1 MRIIKALLLLCI
13 FLIADPIEI
22 HVEKNKNYNKYIKDL
37 NLVGDWNIQTERY
50 FIDFILTAGSNWDIS
65 FEKNHEIL
73 LDNQPREMF
82 WKYDNEKGEISIYN
96 KKEITIYG
104 GDEIILKEYI
114 GNKCFKA
121 ELNKNHQIKM
131 CKTKGTIVNKVKELI
146 KIEMK

>member
-1 MRIIKALLLLCI
+1 MRILKALLLLCI

-82 WKYDNEKGEISIYN
+82 WKYDNEKGKISIYN

-104 GDEIILKEYI
+104 GDEIIIKEYI

-121 ELNKNHQIKM
+121 ELNKNYQIKM
-131 CKTKGTIVNKVKELI
+131 CKIKGRIVNNVKELI
-146 KIEMK
+146 KIDMK

>member
-1 MRIIKALLLLCI
+1 MRILKALLLLCI

-50 FIDFILTAGSNWDIS
+50 FIDFILTAGSSWDIS

-82 WKYDNEKGEISIYN
+82 WKYNKKKGEISIYN

-121 ELNKNHQIKM
+121 EINKNHQIKM
-131 CKTKGTIVNKVKELI
+131 CKTKGTIVNNVKKLI
-146 KIEMK
+146 KIEIK

>member
-1 MRIIKALLLLCI
+1 MRILKALLLLCI
-13 FLIADPIEI
+13 FLIASPIEI
-22 HVEKNKNYNKYIKDL
+22 HVEKNKNHNKYIKDL

-50 FIDFILTAGSNWDIS
+50 FINFILTAGSNWDIS

-82 WKYDNEKGEISIYN
+82 WKYNNEKGKISIYN

-104 GDEIILKEYI
+104 GDEIIIKEYI

-121 ELNKNHQIKM
+121 ELNKNYQIKM
-131 CKTKGTIVNKVKELI
+131 CKIKGRIVNNVKELI
-146 KIEMK
+146 KIDMK

>member
-1 MRIIKALLLLCI
+1 MRILKTLLLLCI
-13 FLIADPIEI
+13 FLVADPIEI
-22 HVEKNKNYNKYIKDL
+22 HVEKNKNQNKYIKDL

-50 FIDFILTAGSNWDIS
+50 FIDFILTAGSSWDIS

-82 WKYDNEKGEISIYN
+82 WEYDNEKGKINIYN

-121 ELNKNHQIKM
+121 ELNKNYQIKM
-131 CKTKGTIVNKVKELI
+131 CKTKGKIVNNVKDLI

>member
-1 MRIIKALLLLCI
+1 MRILKALLLLCI

-82 WKYDNEKGEISIYN
+82 WKYDNEKGKISIYN

-121 ELNKNHQIKM
+121 EINKNHQIKM
-131 CKTKGTIVNKVKELI
+131 CKTKGTIVNNVKELI
-146 KIEMK
+146 KIDMK

>member
-1 MRIIKALLLLCI
+1 MRILKALLLLCI
-13 FLIADPIEI
+13 FLTANPIEI

-37 NLVGDWNIQTERY
+37 NLIGDWNIQTERY
-50 FIDFILTAGSNWDIS
+50 FINFILTAGSNWDIS

-82 WKYDNEKGEISIYN
+82 WKYDNEKGKISIYN

-131 CKTKGTIVNKVKELI
+131 CKTKGTIVNNVKELI
-146 KIEMK
+146 KIDMK

>member
-1 MRIIKALLLLCI
+1 VRILKALLLLCI

-22 HVEKNKNYNKYIKDL
+22 HVEKNKNYKKYIKDL

-50 FIDFILTAGSNWDIS
+50 FIDFILTAGNKWDVS
-65 FEKNHEIL
+65 FEKNQEIL
-73 LDNQPREMF
+73 LDNKPRQMF
-82 WKYDNEKGEISIYN
+82 WKYDNEKGKISIYN

-131 CKTKGTIVNKVKELI
+131 CKTKGTIVNNVKELI

>member
-22 HVEKNKNYNKYIKDL
+22 HVEKKNNKEKYIKDL
-37 NLVGDWNIQTERY
+37 NLVGDWSIETEKY
-50 FIDFILTAGSNWDIS
+50 FINFILTAGNSWDIS

-73 LDNQPREMF
+73 LDNKPRGMF
-82 WKYDNEKGEISIYN
+82 WDYDNDKGKINIYN

-104 GDEIILKEYI
+104 GDEIIIKEYI

-121 ELNKNHQIKM
+121 DLNKYERIKI
-131 CKTKGTIVNKVKELI
+131 CKIKGSIVNNVKKLI
-146 KIEMK
+146 KIDMK

>member
-1 MRIIKALLLLCI
+1 MRILKALLLLCI

-65 FEKNHEIL
+65 FEKNQEIL
-73 LDNQPREMF
+73 LDNKPRQMF
-82 WKYDNEKGEISIYN
+82 WKYDNEKGKISIYN

-121 ELNKNHQIKM
+121 ELNKNYQIKM
-131 CKTKGTIVNKVKELI
+131 CKTKGKIVNNVKELI
-146 KIEMK
+146 KIDMK

>member
-1 MRIIKALLLLCI
+1 MRILKTLLLLCI

-22 HVEKNKNYNKYIKDL
+22 HVEKNKNQNKYIKDL

-65 FEKNHEIL
+65 FKKNHEIL

-82 WKYDNEKGEISIYN
+82 WNYDNEKGEISIYN

-121 ELNKNHQIKM
+121 ELNKNYKIKI
-131 CKTKGTIVNKVKELI
+131 CKTQGSIVNNVKDLI
-146 KIEMK
+146 KIDMK

>member
-1 MRIIKALLLLCI
+1 MRILKALLLFCI

-22 HVEKNKNYNKYIKDL
+22 HIEKKNNQEKYIKDL

-73 LDNQPREMF
+73 LDNKPREMF
-82 WKYDNEKGEISIYN
+82 WDYDNEKRKISIYN
-96 KKEITIYG
+96 KKELTMYI
-104 GDEIILKEYI
+104 GDEIIIKEYI

-121 ELNKNHQIKM
+121 ELNKNYKINM
-131 CKTKGTIVNKVKELI
+131 CKTKGKIVNNIKDLI

>member
-1 MRIIKALLLLCI
+1 VRILKTLLLLCI

-22 HVEKNKNYNKYIKDL
+22 HINKNKNYNKYIKDL

-73 LDNQPREMF
+73 LDNQQRQMF
-82 WKYDNEKGEISIYN
+82 WKYDNEKGKISIYN
-96 KKEITIYG
+96 KKEITIYS

-114 GNKCFKA
+114 SSVA
-121 ELNKNHQIKM
+121 VPSQVYLHQ
-131 CKTKGTIVNKVKELI
+131 
-146 KIEMK
+146 

>member
-1 MRIIKALLLLCI
+1 MRIITTLSLFCI

-22 HVEKNKNYNKYIKDL
+22 HVEKNKNHNKYIKDL
-37 NLVGDWNIQTERY
+37 NLIGDWNIQTERY

-82 WKYDNEKGEISIYN
+82 WKYDNEKG
-96 KKEITIYG
+96 K
-104 GDEIILKEYI
+104 
-114 GNKCFKA
+114 
-121 ELNKNHQIKM
+121 
-131 CKTKGTIVNKVKELI
+131 IVNNVKDLI

>member
-1 MRIIKALLLLCI
+1 MRILKALLLLCI

-50 FIDFILTAGSNWDIS
+50 FIDFILTAGSSWDIS

-73 LDNQPREMF
+73 LENQPREIF
-82 WKYDNEKGEISIYN
+82 WKYNKEKGEISIYN

-104 GDEIILKEYI
+104 GDEIVLKEYI

-121 ELNKNHQIKM
+121 ELNKNYQIKM
-131 CKTKGTIVNKVKELI
+131 CKTKGKILNNVKDLI

>member
-1 MRIIKALLLLCI
+1 MRILKALLLFCI

-22 HVEKNKNYNKYIKDL
+22 HIEKKNNQEKYIKDL

-50 FIDFILTAGSNWDIS
+50 FINFILTAGSNWDIS

-82 WKYDNEKGEISIYN
+82 WKYDKEKRKISIYN
-96 KKEITIYG
+96 KKEITMYI
-104 GDEIILKEYI
+104 GDEIIIKEYI

-121 ELNKNHQIKM
+121 ELNKNYQIKM
-131 CKTKGTIVNKVKELI
+131 CKTKGKIVNNVKDLI

>member
-22 HVEKNKNYNKYIKDL
+22 HVEKNKNQNKYIKDL

-50 FIDFILTAGSNWDIS
+50 FIDFILTAGSSWDIS

-114 GNKCFKA
+114 GNK
-121 ELNKNHQIKM
+121 
-131 CKTKGTIVNKVKELI
+131 
-146 KIEMK
+146 

>member
-1 MRIIKALLLLCI
+1 MRILKTLLLLCI

-121 ELNKNHQIKM
+121 ELNKNYQIKM
-131 CKTKGTIVNKVKELI
+131 CKTKGKIVNNVKDLI

>member
-1 MRIIKALLLLCI
+1 VRIIKALLLLCI

-22 HVEKNKNYNKYIKDL
+22 HVEKNKNQNKYIKDL

-50 FIDFILTAGSNWDIS
+50 FIDFILTAGSSWDIS

-131 CKTKGTIVNKVKELI
+131 CKTKGTIVNNVKELI

>member
-1 MRIIKALLLLCI
+1 MRILKALLLLCI

-22 HVEKNKNYNKYIKDL
+22 HVEKNKNQNKYIKDL

-50 FIDFILTAGSNWDIS
+50 FIDFILTAGSSWDIN
-65 FEKNHEIL
+65 FEKNNEIL

-131 CKTKGTIVNKVKELI
+131 CKTKGTIVNNIKELI

>member
-1 MRIIKALLLLCI
+1 MRIITALSLFFI

-22 HVEKNKNYNKYIKDL
+22 HINKKNNQEKYIKDL
-37 NLVGDWNIQTERY
+37 NLVGEWNIETQRY
-50 FIDFILTAGSNWDIS
+50 FINFILTAGNKWDVS
-65 FEKNHEIL
+65 FEKNQEIL

-82 WKYDNEKGEISIYN
+82 WKYDNEKGEINIYN

-131 CKTKGTIVNKVKELI
+131 CKTKGKIVNNVKDLI

>member
-1 MRIIKALLLLCI
+1 MRILKTLLLLCI

-37 NLVGDWNIQTERY
+37 NLVGDWKIQTERY
-50 FIDFILTAGSNWDIS
+50 FIDFILTADSNWDIS
-65 FEKNHEIL
+65 FEKNQEIL
-73 LDNQPREMF
+73 LDNKPRQMF
-82 WKYDNEKGEISIYN
+82 WKYDNEKGKISIYN

-121 ELNKNHQIKM
+121 ELNKNYQIKM
-131 CKTKGTIVNKVKELI
+131 CKTKGKIVNNVKELI
-146 KIEMK
+146 KIDMK

>member
-1 MRIIKALLLLCI
+1 MRILKALLLLCI

-50 FIDFILTAGSNWDIS
+50 FIDFILTAGSSWDIS

-82 WKYDNEKGEISIYN
+82 WKYNKEKGEISIYN

-104 GDEIILKEYI
+104 GDEIVLKEYI

-121 ELNKNHQIKM
+121 ELNKNYQIKM
-131 CKTKGTIVNKVKELI
+131 CKTKGKILNNVKDLI

>member
-22 HVEKNKNYNKYIKDL
+22 HVEKNKNQNKYIKDL

-50 FIDFILTAGSNWDIS
+50 FIDFILTAGSSWDIS

-82 WKYDNEKGEISIYN
+82 WKYDNEKGKISIYN

-131 CKTKGTIVNKVKELI
+131 CKTKGRIVNNVKELI
-146 KIEMK
+146 KIDMK

>member
-1 MRIIKALLLLCI
+1 MRILKALLLLCI

-22 HVEKNKNYNKYIKDL
+22 HVEKNKNQNKYIKDL

-82 WKYDNEKGEISIYN
+82 WKYNNEKGKISIYN

-121 ELNKNHQIKM
+121 ELNKNYKIKM
-131 CKTKGTIVNKVKELI
+131 CKTKGSIVNNVKELI
-146 KIEMK
+146 KIDMK

>member
-1 MRIIKALLLLCI
+1 MRILKALLLLCI

-22 HVEKNKNYNKYIKDL
+22 HIEKKNNQEKYIKDL
-37 NLVGDWNIQTERY
+37 NLIGDWSIETEKY
-50 FIDFILTAGSNWDIS
+50 FTNFILTSGNRWNVS

-73 LDNQPREMF
+73 LDNQPRQMF
-82 WKYDNEKGEISIYN
+82 WDYDNEKGKINIYN
-96 KKEITIYG
+96 NKLITFYS

-121 ELNKNHQIKM
+121 DLNKDVRVKICKIKG
-131 CKTKGTIVNKVKELI
+131 KIVNNTKELI

>member
-1 MRIIKALLLLCI
+1 MRILKTLLLLCI

-73 LDNQPREMF
+73 LDNQPREIF
-82 WKYDNEKGEISIYN
+82 WKYNKEKGEISIYN

-104 GDEIILKEYI
+104 GDEIVLKEYI

-121 ELNKNHQIKM
+121 ELNKNYQIKM
-131 CKTKGTIVNKVKELI
+131 CKTKGKILNNVKDLI

>member
-1 MRIIKALLLLCI
+1 MRILKALLLLCI

-50 FIDFILTAGSNWDIS
+50 FIDFILTAGNSWNIS
-65 FEKNHEIL
+65 FEKNNEIL

-82 WKYDNEKGEISIYN
+82 WKYDNEKGKISIYN

-104 GDEIILKEYI
+104 GDEIIIKEYI

-121 ELNKNHQIKM
+121 ELNKNYQIKM
-131 CKTKGTIVNKVKELI
+131 CKIKGRIVNNVKELI
-146 KIEMK
+146 KIDMK

>member
-1 MRIIKALLLLCI
+1 MRILKALLLLCI

-50 FIDFILTAGSNWDIS
+50 FIDFILTAGSSWDIS

-82 WKYDNEKGEISIYN
+82 WKYNNEKGEISIYN

-104 GDEIILKEYI
+104 GDEIVLKEYI

-121 ELNKNHQIKM
+121 ELNKNYQIKM
-131 CKTKGTIVNKVKELI
+131 CKTKGKILNNVKDLI

>member
-1 MRIIKALLLLCI
+1 MRILKALLLLCI

-82 WKYDNEKGEISIYN
+82 WKYDNEKGKISIYN

-121 ELNKNHQIKM
+121 ELNKNYQIKM
-131 CKTKGTIVNKVKELI
+131 CKTKGKIVNNVKDLI

>member
-1 MRIIKALLLLCI
+1 VRILKTLLLLCI

-22 HVEKNKNYNKYIKDL
+22 HINKNKNYNKYIKDL

-73 LDNQPREMF
+73 LDNQQRQMF
-82 WKYDNEKGEISIYN
+82 WKYDNEKGKISIYN
-96 KKEITIYG
+96 KKEITIYS

-131 CKTKGTIVNKVKELI
+131 CKTKGTIVNNVKDLI

>member
-1 MRIIKALLLLCI
+1 MRILKTLLLLCI

-82 WKYDNEKGEISIYN
+82 WKYDNEKGKISIYN

-121 ELNKNHQIKM
+121 ELNKNYQIKM
-131 CKTKGTIVNKVKELI
+131 CKTKGNIVNNVKELI

>member
-1 MRIIKALLLLCI
+1 MRILKALLLLCI
-13 FLIADPIEI
+13 FLKADPIEI
-22 HVEKNKNYNKYIKDL
+22 HVEKNKNYKKYIKDL
-37 NLVGDWNIQTERY
+37 NLIGDWNIQTDRY
-50 FIDFILTAGSNWDIS
+50 FINFILTAGNSWDIS

-73 LDNQPREMF
+73 LDNQPRQMF
-82 WKYDNEKGEISIYN
+82 WKYDNEKRKINIYN

-104 GDEIILKEYI
+104 GDEIILKEYV

-131 CKTKGTIVNKVKELI
+131 CKTKGTIVNNVKELI

>member
-1 MRIIKALLLLCI
+1 MRILKTLLLLCI

-37 NLVGDWNIQTERY
+37 NLVGNWNIQTKRY
-50 FIDFILTAGSNWDIS
+50 FIDFILTAGSSWDIS
-65 FEKNHEIL
+65 FEKNNEIL

-82 WKYDNEKGEISIYN
+82 WKYDNEKGEINIYN

-131 CKTKGTIVNKVKELI
+131 CKTKGTIVNNVKDLI

>member
-1 MRIIKALLLLCI
+1 MRILKALLLLCI

-22 HVEKNKNYNKYIKDL
+22 HVEKNKNQNKYIKDL

-65 FEKNHEIL
+65 FKKNHEIL

-82 WKYDNEKGEISIYN
+82 WNYDNEKGKISIYN

-121 ELNKNHQIKM
+121 KLNKNHQIKM
-131 CKTKGTIVNKVKELI
+131 CKTKGTIVNNVKELI

>member
-1 MRIIKALLLLCI
+1 MRILKALLLPCI

-22 HVEKNKNYNKYIKDL
+22 HIEKNNNKEKYIKDL
-37 NLVGDWNIQTERY
+37 NLIGDWSIETQIY
-50 FIDFILTAGSNWDIS
+50 FINFILTVGNNWDIS
-65 FEKNHEIL
+65 FKKNHEIL

-82 WKYDNEKGEISIYN
+82 WKYDNEKGKISIYN

-121 ELNKNHQIKM
+121 ELNKNYQIKM
-131 CKTKGTIVNKVKELI
+131 CKTKGTIVNNVKELI
-146 KIEMK
+146 KIDMK